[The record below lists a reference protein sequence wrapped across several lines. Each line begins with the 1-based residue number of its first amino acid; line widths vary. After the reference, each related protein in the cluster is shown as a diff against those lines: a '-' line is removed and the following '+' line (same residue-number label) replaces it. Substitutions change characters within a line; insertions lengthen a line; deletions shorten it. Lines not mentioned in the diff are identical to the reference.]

1 MIENKPEIFFGEWV
15 KTVIEVQRTSK
26 SAIFFEVS
34 FCE

>member
-15 KTVIEVQRTSK
+15 KTVIECSALSK